1 MIKILKNS
9 KTQSFTKLKTSIMG
23 SNFPWTY
30 SQSVSRGEFNAE
42 DVLYYEHPLYTRP
55 EINGFSEP
63 VSDYFQLS
71 FKVMRDILTENDID
85 ARRYFLLRMNINCTL
100 PSDVP
105 KFSRRH
111 SDHSFD
117 HMNFI
122 LYLTGNGGST
132 FVDRDIMD
140 WEEHKPEEDQAILF
154 SGEHYMQ
161 LPERGRRIILIAT
174 IMFH

>member
-1 MIKILKNS
+1 
-9 KTQSFTKLKTSIMG
+9 MG

-71 FKVMRDILTENDID
+71 FKVMREILTENDID

-105 KFSRRH
+105 RFSRRH

-132 FVDRDIMD
+132 YPYGGAGSYSSTV
-140 WEEHKPEEDQAILF
+140 F
-154 SGEHYMQ
+154 SMQ
-161 LPERGRRIILIAT
+161 DEGVSGTDKNLPPYYALTYIIKY
-174 IMFH
+174 